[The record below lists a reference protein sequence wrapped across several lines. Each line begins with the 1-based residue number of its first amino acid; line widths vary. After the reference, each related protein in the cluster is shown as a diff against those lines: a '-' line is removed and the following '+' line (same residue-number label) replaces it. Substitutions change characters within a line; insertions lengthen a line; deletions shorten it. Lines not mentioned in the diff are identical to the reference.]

1 MFQVFCLFIGDKLA
15 CEMSF
20 VKLDPALP
28 RAEPDPWLALLAAG
42 FHGKYPPGSE
52 EHRTQRRAGR
62 MQEVMQEA
70 HGPGFPLPKSPLV
83 LD

>member
-1 MFQVFCLFIGDKLA
+1 MCQFFCLFIGDELA

-28 RAEPDPWLALLAAG
+28 RAEPDPWLVLLAPG

-52 EHRTQRRAGR
+52 EHWTKRRAVR
-62 MQEVMQEA
+62 MQEVMQET
-70 HGPGFPLPKSPLV
+70 HDPGFPLPK
-83 LD
+83 